1 MVSFHRHSHRTRL
14 LMRSLVYLLFLVF
27 LPSIA
32 MAQNQF
38 GARLGV
44 TAATVTGDFASAD
57 AASTRYGFVGGFFL
71 AFPLRYDFA
80 VQGEV
85 LYTQK
90 GFQTDGATIIGAG
103 GVPIANSSAT
113 FELTTLDLPLLLK
126 YTASVSSEL
135 SVAPYAGPYVSFELS
150 ERVTA
155 DTPNGPVSEEADTF
169 ASTDIGFVVGFDL
182 TLRFDSVE
190 PTLGLRFAR
199 SAVNLLE
206 EGASQV
212 PDATAY
218 NSVIV
223 VFVALRL

>member
-1 MVSFHRHSHRTRL
+1 
-14 LMRSLVYLLFLVF
+14 MRSLFCLLACVL
-27 LPSIA
+27 LPSLA
-32 MAQNQF
+32 TAQNQF

-57 AASTRYGFVGGFFL
+57 AAETRYGFVGGFFL
-71 AFPLRYDFA
+71 AFPLRYDLA

-90 GFQTDGATIIGAG
+90 GFQTEEATIIGAG
-103 GVPIANSSAT
+103 ELPVSNSSAS

-126 YTASVSSEL
+126 YTAAVSSEW
-135 SVAPYAGPYVSFELS
+135 SIAPYAGPYVSFELS
-150 ERVTA
+150 ERLTA
-155 DTPNGPVSEEADTF
+155 ETESGPVSEEADTF
-169 ASTDIGFVVGFDL
+169 VSTDVGFVVGFDL
-182 TLRFDSVE
+182 TLRLDGIE

-199 SAVNLLE
+199 SAANLLE
-206 EGASQV
+206 EGASQD

-218 NSVIV
+218 NSVIA